1 MMKQY
6 NVKNLSLTSVLRL
19 NEPNIIEILQKK
31 VYKVF
36 FNQFSYQTKKKKT
49 LVNSLK
55 RKSEELEKIIV
66 DDKEN
71 AIACRIRLEEYGK
84 HIALKSIQA
93 LMVAHE
99 ENKLELYNANR
110 NVKWLKTKITQL
122 QNKGSNLSA
131 EINLKQKS
139 EEIKMSVNNI
149 LDEKKLG
156 SVIFISTE

>member
-6 NVKNLSLTSVLRL
+6 NVKNLSFTSVLGL
-19 NEPNIIEILQKK
+19 NESNIIETLQKE

-36 FNQFSYQTKKKKT
+36 FNQFSYQTKKEKT

-55 RKSEELEKIIV
+55 RKSEEFEKIIV

-71 AIACRIRLEEYGK
+71 AMACRIRLEEYGK
-84 HIALKSIQA
+84 HIASKSIQA
-93 LMVAHE
+93 LMITHE

-110 NVKWLKTKITQL
+110 NVKRLKTKITQL

-139 EEIKMSVNNI
+139 EEIKTSVNNI
-149 LDEKKLG
+149 
-156 SVIFISTE
+156 